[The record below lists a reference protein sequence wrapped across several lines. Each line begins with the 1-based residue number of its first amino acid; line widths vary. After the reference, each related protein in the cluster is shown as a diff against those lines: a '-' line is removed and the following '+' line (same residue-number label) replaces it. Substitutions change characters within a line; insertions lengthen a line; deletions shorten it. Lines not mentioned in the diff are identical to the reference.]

1 MRLRLKYKTK
11 SLYNKKREQLNRD
24 ESTEPKKIKKK
35 KLFNFNVI
43 WVKINQKKN
52 QKNQGGQNHESNW
65 YY

>member
-35 KLFNFNVI
+35 
-43 WVKINQKKN
+43 
-52 QKNQGGQNHESNW
+52 ESL
-65 YY
+65 